1 MKLPAMPAF
10 SSAVAL
16 ACFAGSRGSK
26 RYTRTLVSIS
36 AATGVQFL
44 ASPAAGG
51 AGRNRLALA
60 LALRGAVEVRQP
72 LAGVLFD
79 AAFAPA
85 GDQQHAT
92 MDPDVQRVAHGN
104 TGLRHS
110 GFRQGDLEFARHFG
124 HDPRLADI
132 KDSVKDLPLS
142 AAAPRKGGSSR
153 IGIMTRRRFVS
164 VLLLIA
170 IAVTGGADWTNL
182 ELRPHAQLLHAQ
194 GQTATAKAVVLQPSD
209 LAGLRLRNIGP
220 ATMSGRFVDMDV
232 VESNPF
238 IMYVASSTGGMYRTL
253 DNGITWAPVFEREGT
268 HSIGDVAIYQPDPN
282 IIWVGTGERANR
294 QSVGWG
300 DGIYKSTDGA
310 KTWTNVGLK
319 TSMHIG
325 RIVTHPSNP
334 AIVHVAAQGSV
345 WGPGGERGVYRTL
358 DGGKTWQRTLHVD
371 DDTGATDLAMDS
383 LDPNVLYA
391 ATYQRRRTAFGFN
404 GGGPGSALWQSTDG
418 GATWTKLTGN
428 GLPDGEYGRIG
439 ISVYRKDP
447 RILIVSIEQ
456 GFRYNASTAYTERRG
471 GIYRSNDSGKTWR
484 FMSNWNPRPMYA
496 SQPLIDP
503 QDDRRVYMMNSY
515 SFSDN
520 GGESFTTPSQ
530 TLHGDDRFVWVNPK
544 DSRHVVKLDDGGI
557 GISYDRGLKFLYVQ
571 NLPVSQYYRVAV
583 DNERPYNIYGGLQDN
598 GCWKG
603 PSASWTTSGILNEHW
618 SRLCGGDGFFTV
630 PDPANSRIVF
640 SASQFLGLQRN
651 DTRTFTTQDI
661 RPGDPQGAI
670 GDRRNWNTWGK
681 DVPPQVLGNEWHYA
695 NWDAPIALSPFDAAT
710 IYAGGKHLFRSR
722 DRGNTW
728 EDLGDMTTGVDRSKL
743 PVMGRLPDESVLSV
757 DDGVPF
763 YPGLVSIAL
772 SPLTRGLMYVGTDD
786 GRLRLSTDDGKS
798 WTDLQDRL
806 PGLPKSSWFG
816 GIEVSRH
823 NANTVYVA
831 VDNHRSNDLNNYIYK
846 SVDGGKTFAAIAGD
860 LPAGRVVRTIRED
873 VKNPNLLFAG
883 TEIGVFFSPNGGSNW
898 IELKNNLP
906 TLPHNDL
913 VIHPRDNDLVLAT
926 HGRGLW
932 ILDKINALQ
941 EMTPAV
947 LASPAHL
954 FTVAP
959 AYQIRQ
965 TNLKAHTGDMWYR
978 GENPVNGALV
988 DYWLGAAGT
997 APAITV
1003 HSAGGQLINTLR
1015 ATASKGVNRVV
1026 WNLRE
1031 TDLPLRGGGGG
1042 DDDAPQTGGMP
1053 GPLVAPG
1060 TYVIRMVAGGR
1071 TLEQKVEVR
1080 EDPRI
1085 DVTPAERK
1093 QWTDALTQVTALARM
1108 YAPVNERI
1116 QKLGGTGADVV
1127 DLKRQSREL
1136 LSRISGLY
1144 GAIGRWTGAPT
1155 KDQAS
1160 RLAYYQ
1166 SLAKQLAAK
1175 AP

>member
-51 AGRNRLALA
+51 AGRNRLA

-124 HDPRLADI
+124 HDSRLADL

-164 VLLLIA
+164 ALLLIA

-194 GQTATAKAVVLQPSD
+194 GQTATAKAIALQPSD

-743 PVMGRLPDESVLSV
+743 PVMGRLPDENVLSV

-860 LPAGRVVRTIRED
+860 MPAGRVVRTIRED

-1166 SLAKQLAAK
+1166 SLAKTLAAM

>member
-1 MKLPAMPAF
+1 
-10 SSAVAL
+10 
-16 ACFAGSRGSK
+16 
-26 RYTRTLVSIS
+26 
-36 AATGVQFL
+36 
-44 ASPAAGG
+44 
-51 AGRNRLALA
+51 
-60 LALRGAVEVRQP
+60 
-72 LAGVLFD
+72 
-79 AAFAPA
+79 
-85 GDQQHAT
+85 
-92 MDPDVQRVAHGN
+92 
-104 TGLRHS
+104 
-110 GFRQGDLEFARHFG
+110 
-124 HDPRLADI
+124 
-132 KDSVKDLPLS
+132 
-142 AAAPRKGGSSR
+142 
-153 IGIMTRRRFVS
+153 MTRRQFVS
-164 VLLLIA
+164 VLLFVA
-170 IAVTGGADWTNL
+170 IAVTGATDWTNL
-182 ELRPHAQLLHAQ
+182 KVRPHLQELQA
-194 GQTATAKAVVLQPSD
+194 QTAPVLQGSD
-209 LAGLRLRNIGP
+209 PAGLRLRNIGP

-253 DNGITWAPVFEREGT
+253 DNGISWAPVFEREGT

-282 IIWVGTGERANR
+282 IIWVGTGERASR

-345 WGPGGERGVYRTL
+345 WGPGGDRGVYRTL

-371 DDTGATDLAMDS
+371 DDTGATDLAMDT

-404 GGGPGSALWQSTDG
+404 GGGPGSALWKSSDG

-439 ISVYRKDP
+439 IAVYRKDP

-603 PSASWTTSGILNEHW
+603 PSASWTTNGILNEHW

-670 GDRRNWNTWGK
+670 GGRRNWETWGK
-681 DVPPQVLGNEWHYA
+681 GVPQQVLGNEWHYA
-695 NWDAPIALSPFDAAT
+695 NWDAPIALSPFDSAT
-710 IYAGGKHLFRSR
+710 IYAGAKHLFRSR

-743 PVMGRLPDESVLSV
+743 PVMGRLPDENVLSV

-763 YPGLVSIAL
+763 YPGLVSIAM

-786 GRLRLSTDDGKS
+786 GRLRMSNDDGKS
-798 WTDLQDRL
+798 WIDLQDRL

-816 GIEVSRH
+816 GIEASRH
-823 NANTVYVA
+823 NASTVYVA

-846 SVDGGKTFAAIAGD
+846 SVDGGKTFTAIASD
-860 LPAGRVVRTIRED
+860 MPAGRVVRTIRED
-873 VKNPNLLFAG
+873 VKNPDLLFAG
-883 TEIGVFFSPNGGSNW
+883 TEIGLFFSPNGGSNW
-898 IELKNNLP
+898 IELKNNMP

-926 HGRGLW
+926 HGRGIW

-941 EMTPAV
+941 EMTPQV

-965 TNLKAHTGDMWYR
+965 SNLKAHTGDMFYR
-978 GENPVNGALV
+978 GENPVAGALV

-1015 ATASKGVNRVV
+1015 ATSSKGVNRVV

-1031 TDLPLRGGGGG
+1031 TDLPIRGGGGG

-1053 GPLVAPG
+1053 GPFVAPG

-1071 TLEQKVEVR
+1071 TLEQKIEVR
-1080 EDPRI
+1080 EDPRV

-1093 QWTDALTQVTALARM
+1093 LWTDAVTQVTALARM
-1108 YAPVNERI
+1108 YAPVNDRI
-1116 QKLGGTGADVV
+1116 QKIGGTAADVV

-1144 GAIGRWTGAPT
+1144 GAVGRWTGAPT
-1155 KDQAS
+1155 KDQLS

-1166 SLAKQLAAK
+1166 SMAKQLAAK